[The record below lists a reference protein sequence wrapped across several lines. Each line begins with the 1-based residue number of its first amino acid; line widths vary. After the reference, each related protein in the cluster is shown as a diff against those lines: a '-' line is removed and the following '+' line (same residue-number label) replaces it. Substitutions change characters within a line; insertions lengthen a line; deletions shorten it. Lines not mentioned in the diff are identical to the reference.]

1 MNSTLKKYAFLS
13 VFVILFAGALVPAA
27 AEQMS
32 ASESAEARAKLIKY
46 SKQFIG
52 SRYAEGGIGPD
63 TFDCSGFV
71 FTCARESIGV
81 QLPRMTKAMYS
92 FVKLIPES
100 QREAGDLV
108 FFKTTSSDDVSH
120 VGIYIGNNQ
129 FIHAASDGPNTGVIV
144 SSLKEA
150 YWKGKY
156 FKSGQFLPPSNDS
169 ALADSSNG
177 DSDNTMS
184 DASNQSG
191 DKSVTSNS
199 AASGTSRSNSRTN
212 SSANA
217 SGKRSSSNS
226 DESSFSDFFNT
237 SSFIA
242 DASFGI
248 DWNFMTAHYFRLTFR
263 GISGLVHVRYAD
275 SVLQP
280 GAGVFLRWDS
290 GTGTFQIP
298 IVLSLSLSDYFRIYA
313 GPVICIG
320 TPYLPGESDTK
331 IKSSF
336 FPGMLGVLWQTPSF
350 NAGKTQISF
359 VQDIHYTV
367 FNDTDGS
374 ALSGIN
380 SVVSG
385 LVFSSGFRVTLPLS
399 SLLK

>member
-1 MNSTLKKYAFLS
+1 MNSNLKKHVFLS
-13 VFVILFAGALVPAA
+13 IFVIFFSGALSLAN
-27 AEQMS
+27 AEQIS
-32 ASESAEARAKLIKY
+32 ASKSAEMRTKLIKY

-52 SRYAEGGIGPD
+52 SRYAEGEIGPD
-63 TFDCSGFV
+63 SFDCSGFV
-71 FTCARESIGV
+71 FTCARESIGI

-100 QREAGDLV
+100 EREAGDLV
-108 FFKTTSSDDVSH
+108 FFKTTASDDVSH

-156 FKSGQFLPPSNDS
+156 FKTGQFLPPSNDS
-169 ALADSSNG
+169 NLADSSSEAASDPQ
-177 DSDNTMS
+177 DS
-184 DASNQSG
+184 SG
-191 DKSVTSNS
+191 SNS
-199 AASGTSRSNSRTN
+199 ASSDAAQSNSRVSSPAN
-212 SSANA
+212 SSD
-217 SGKRSSSNS
+217 KRSSSNS
-226 DESSFSDFFNT
+226 DVSASGGFFDPSSY
-237 SSFIA
+237 IA
-242 DASFGI
+242 DASFGL
-248 DWNFMTAHYFRLTFR
+248 DWNFMTANYFRLTFR
-263 GISGLVHVRYAD
+263 GFSGLVHVRYAD

-280 GAGVFLRWDS
+280 GTGVFLRWDA

-298 IVLSLSLSDYFRIYA
+298 IVLSLSLTDYFRIYA

-320 TPYLPGESDTK
+320 TPYLPGESNTE

-336 FPGMLGVLWQTPSF
+336 FPGILGVIWQTPSF
-350 NAGKTQISF
+350 SAGRAQISF

-374 ALSGIN
+374 ALSAGN
-380 SVVSG
+380 SIVAG
-385 LVFSSGFRVTLPLS
+385 LVFSSGFRVTLPLA